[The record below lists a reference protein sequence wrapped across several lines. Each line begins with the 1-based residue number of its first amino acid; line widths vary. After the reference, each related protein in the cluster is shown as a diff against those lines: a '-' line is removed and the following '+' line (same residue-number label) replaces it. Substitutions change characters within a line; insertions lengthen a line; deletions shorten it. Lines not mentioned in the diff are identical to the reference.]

1 MPRVA
6 SLLGLGLIALL
17 AARAAAQYPPHNAAP
32 HNGAPQK
39 WGDRPVSKPQIPWT
53 EGTTTARPIEPPRL
67 LPTTYQQVPNPNT
80 APREIRPV
88 AAQQP
93 IPLPLT
99 QKPAEGATPLLG
111 KKLPPVVT
119 GAASLGIVLGL
130 FLLVVWSVRRGMPQG
145 AGLLPTE
152 AVEVLGRAPI
162 AGRQNV
168 HLVRCGNKIVLL
180 NVSATSVETLTEISD
195 PDEVQRLY
203 ELCRH
208 SAGPA
213 SAWQGLL
220 GRLAQGAAAQGKRP
234 EQIDFRHLEVG
245 NHPRA

>member
-1 MPRVA
+1 MPRLT
-6 SLLGLGLIALL
+6 SLLGLALIALL
-17 AARAAAQYPPHNAAP
+17 AARAAAQYPPQNAAP
-32 HNGAPQK
+32 PSRDN
-39 WGDRPVSKPQIPWT
+39 RPVSVPHIPWT
-53 EGTTTARPIEPPRL
+53 GGKTTDRPIEPPRL
-67 LPTTYQQVPNPNT
+67 LPTAYQQVQAPNPIV
-80 APREIRPV
+80 APRPIRPV
-88 AAQQP
+88 SDQQP

-99 QKPAEGATPLLG
+99 QKPAAGAAPLMG

-145 AGLLPTE
+145 AGLLPTA

-168 HLVRCGNKIVLL
+168 HLVRCGSKLVLL

-208 SAGPA
+208 STAPA

-220 GRLAQGAAAQGKRP
+220 GRLTDGGGAQGKRP

>member
-17 AARAAAQYPPHNAAP
+17 AARAAAQYPAQNAAP
-32 HNGAPQK
+32 QP
-39 WGDRPVSKPQIPWT
+39 WGDRPVNVPQIPWT
-53 EGTTTARPIEPPRL
+53 GGTSTARPIEPPQL
-67 LPTTYQQVPNPNT
+67 LPYQQSAAGAPTV
-80 APREIRPV
+80 PREILPV
-88 AAQQP
+88 ANQQP
-93 IPLPLT
+93 IALPLT
-99 QKPAEGATPLLG
+99 RRPAGGPAPLLN
-111 KKLPPVVT
+111 KKLQPMVT

-145 AGLLPTE
+145 AGLLPAE

-195 PDEVQRLY
+195 PDEVERLY

-208 SAGPA
+208 SAAPA

-220 GRLAQGAAAQGKRP
+220 SRMAQGAGAQGKRP

>member
-6 SLLGLGLIALL
+6 SLLGLALIALL
-17 AARAAAQYPPHNAAP
+17 AARAAAQYPPQNAAP
-32 HNGAPQK
+32 PSWDN
-39 WGDRPVSKPQIPWT
+39 RPVNVPQVPWT
-53 EGTTTARPIEPPRL
+53 GGNTARPFEPPRL
-67 LPTTYQQVPNPNT
+67 LPTAYQQVPGPT
-80 APREIRPV
+80 DAPREIRPV
-88 AAQQP
+88 ADQQL

-99 QKPAEGATPLLG
+99 KQPAGGAAPQMG
-111 KKLPPVVT
+111 KKLPPLVT

-195 PDEVQRLY
+195 PDEVERLY
-203 ELCRH
+203 ELCRQ

-213 SAWQGLL
+213 KAWQGLL
-220 GRLAQGAAAQGKRP
+220 GRLTQGAGAQGKHP
-234 EQIDFRHLEVG
+234 AQIDFRHLEVG
-245 NHPRA
+245 SHPRA

>member
-17 AARAAAQYPPHNAAP
+17 AARAAAQYPPQ
-32 HNGAPQK
+32 NGASQS
-39 WGDRPVSKPQIPWT
+39 WDHQSASTPQIPWT
-53 EGTTTARPIEPPRL
+53 GGTATARPLEPPRL
-67 LPTTYQQVPNPNT
+67 LPTAYQQVSGPHA
-80 APREIRPV
+80 APREIQPV
-88 AAQQP
+88 AGQQP

-99 QKPAEGATPLLG
+99 QKPAGGATPLFG
-111 KKLPPVVT
+111 KKLPPVMT

-208 SAGPA
+208 SAVPA

-220 GRLAQGAAAQGKRP
+220 GRLTQTAGAQGRRA